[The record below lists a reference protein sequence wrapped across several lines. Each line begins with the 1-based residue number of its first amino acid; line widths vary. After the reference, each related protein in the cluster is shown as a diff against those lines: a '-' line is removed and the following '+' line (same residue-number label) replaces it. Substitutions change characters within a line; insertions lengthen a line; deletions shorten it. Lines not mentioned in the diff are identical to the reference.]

1 MPLDCPST
9 LSPRRI
15 KVLKMKWIKNKL
27 FKMKWIK
34 NIHEVLIQMKW
45 IKNIHQDDEVDKIKI
60 KNIHRVLIQM
70 KWIKNI
76 HQVIKDE
83 VDKKYPSSY

>member
-9 LSPRRI
+9 LSPRRVVI
-15 KVLKMKWIKNKL
+15 KLL
-27 FKMKWIK
+27 KMKWIK

-45 IKNIHQDDEVDKIKI
+45 IKNS
-60 KNIHRVLIQM
+60 
-70 KWIKNI
+70 

-83 VDKKYPSSY
+83 VDKKYPSRWSSGKDKDKKYPSSFNSVEMDKKYPSSY

>member
-9 LSPRRI
+9 LSPRRVVI
-15 KVLKMKWIKNKL
+15 KLLKMKWIKNKL

-45 IKNIHQDDEVDKIKI
+45 IKNIHQ
-60 KNIHRVLIQM
+60 
-70 KWIKNI
+70 
-76 HQVIKDE
+76 VIKDE

>member
-9 LSPRRI
+9 LSPRRVVI
-15 KVLKMKWIKNKL
+15 KLL
-27 FKMKWIK
+27 KMKWIK

-76 HQVIKDE
+76 HQVF
-83 VDKKYPSSY
+83 

>member
-1 MPLDCPST
+1 
-9 LSPRRI
+9 
-15 KVLKMKWIKNKL
+15 
-27 FKMKWIK
+27 
-34 NIHEVLIQMKW
+34 MKW
-45 IKNIHQDDEVDKIKI
+45 IKNIHQDDQVEKI
-60 KNIHRVLIQM
+60 KNIHRVLIQL

>member
-1 MPLDCPST
+1 
-9 LSPRRI
+9 
-15 KVLKMKWIKNKL
+15 
-27 FKMKWIK
+27 
-34 NIHEVLIQMKW
+34 MKW

-60 KNIHRVLIQM
+60 KNIHRVLIQL